1 MGKVIADLATS
12 AASATFAVENATSSV
27 DYVLSGTDGSA
38 NDHLKTDGSGN
49 LAWVAPPAATTVD
62 FVKVI
67 TLTASNDT
75 ELEFTSTHVTSD
87 YKQLI
92 FMFYDMVSAD
102 DYAELRVAFSDDN
115 GVSYDSSWYGTFFY
129 PWTTNIDSH
138 QSVYVPGSSYGLAD
152 ATLAFNNSYDSDHGM
167 GGEFRVQN
175 HAGTTNVK
183 TWQCYLSYP
192 TYHSPVAVYNPLP
205 GGFFDSTA
213 AINNIKFYMG
223 TGNITSGS
231 IAMWGMK

>member
-102 DYAELRVAFSDDN
+102 DYAELRVAS
-115 GVSYDSSWYGTFFY
+115 
-129 PWTTNIDSH
+129 
-138 QSVYVPGSSYGLAD
+138 A
-152 ATLAFNNSYDSDHGM
+152 
-167 GGEFRVQN
+167 
-175 HAGTTNVK
+175 
-183 TWQCYLSYP
+183 
-192 TYHSPVAVYNPLP
+192 NP
-205 GGFFDSTA
+205 
-213 AINNIKFYMG
+213 
-223 TGNITSGS
+223 
-231 IAMWGMK
+231 